1 VADHGLVFAV
11 TIIARRNRNFA
22 GTRYLKRGISDEG
35 HVANDVET
43 EQILEE
49 LTSSCADKPLIS
61 SYIHIRGSV
70 PIYWYQETTTLN
82 IKPEVRGKVKLK
94 LVNYYDIHYES
105 TQKHFGNLVE
115 RYGFPIIA
123 CNLTKKAQKFKSES
137 LLNVNYEGAVNYIN
151 NLIPENQKIQYYHFD
166 VKMERRCYKQFNLID
181 TIPFI
186 ESSLIS
192 LKDS

>member
-1 VADHGLVFAV
+1 MVYLVYLWIYRSKWYISFYLVVSDHGLIFAV

-49 LTSSCADKPLIS
+49 LTTSCADKPLIS

-82 IKPEVRGKVKLK
+82 IKPEVRGQLKVK
-94 LVNYYDIHYES
+94 
-105 TQKHFGNLVE
+105 F
-115 RYGFPIIA
+115 
-123 CNLTKKAQKFKSES
+123 SE
-137 LLNVNYEGAVNYIN
+137 LL
-151 NLIPENQKIQYYHFD
+151 
-166 VKMERRCYKQFNLID
+166 
-181 TIPFI
+181 
-186 ESSLIS
+186 
-192 LKDS
+192 